1 MAGSW
6 NRKGHPIIMAEQMKH
21 PIQWNPM
28 KDEWKAWVNKN
39 QVYNGTSHF
48 DPKMLD
54 AMRKLLVNQIRED
67 IIAHPLKYLDRFAMS
82 FDYDTFCRDVERGY
96 IEDSYDSVCDYI
108 IGDTG
113 YADAFN
119 NGAWL
124 LNRPDLVAEFNGD
137 ILPEQES
144 TPDFYK
150 AGFWAKLSNWIDEDL
165 KGQSVERRQRLYSR
179 YINDVPLKHDLTEYG
194 LIAPDGTWYACEF
207 GEHAALAGRIILRN
221 REAFGLS
228 DHEVLDM
235 AYDWSGKGLDFLYKR
250 GWIAVR
256 NPSMGNT
263 FLDMDEA
270 RTATKAQVNAVFD
283 YISKFNRYDM
293 DVSKVM
299 AD

>member
-6 NRKGHPIIMAEQMKH
+6 NRVNHFIIEADQMTHPIH
-21 PIQWNPM
+21 WNPM
-28 KDEWKAWVNKN
+28 EDKWKAWVNN
-39 QVYNGTSHF
+39 
-48 DPKMLD
+48 
-54 AMRKLLVNQIRED
+54 
-67 IIAHPLKYLDRFAMS
+67 
-82 FDYDTFCRDVERGY
+82 
-96 IEDSYDSVCDYI
+96 
-108 IGDTG
+108 
-113 YADAFN
+113 
-119 NGAWL
+119 
-124 LNRPDLVAEFNGD
+124 
-137 ILPEQES
+137 
-144 TPDFYK
+144 
-150 AGFWAKLSNWIDEDL
+150 
-165 KGQSVERRQRLYSR
+165 
-179 YINDVPLKHDLTEYG
+179 
-194 LIAPDGTWYACEF
+194 
-207 GEHAALAGRIILRN
+207 
-221 REAFGLS
+221 GLS

>member
-6 NRKGHPIIMAEQMKH
+6 NRVNHFIIEADQMTHPIH
-21 PIQWNPM
+21 WNPM
-28 KDEWKAWVNKN
+28 EDKWKAWVNKN
-39 QVYNGTSHF
+39 QVYN
-48 DPKMLD
+48 
-54 AMRKLLVNQIRED
+54 
-67 IIAHPLKYLDRFAMS
+67 
-82 FDYDTFCRDVERGY
+82 DT
-96 IEDSYDSVCDYI
+96 
-108 IGDTG
+108 
-113 YADAFN
+113 FN

-150 AGFWAKLSNWIDEDL
+150 AGFWAKLSNWIDENL